1 MSVRKK
7 YEERLS
13 EIVVSDKKDNINGLN
28 GLIKAEIMNVL
39 RSYFVVSNDD
49 VDIDIWA
56 ESEVYKL
63 GLNANIRG
71 IKKIKKII

>member
-56 ESEVYKL
+56 ESGVYKL